1 MTDPACVIAKHRHK
15 DLVEDDMPTFTR
27 GSATIS
33 YSDTGAPPERA
44 DAPTVF
50 FGHALLFSRWMFHPQ
65 IAALKSQYRCVA
77 IDWRGQGDSA
87 ATNDGYD
94 MDTLTDDAVALI
106 ESLGVAPV
114 HYVGLSMGGFVGQR
128 IAARRP
134 ELIHTLVLLDTSA
147 GPARDAVKYK
157 LLSTVFRVMGI
168 GVVRKAVL
176 SMVFG
181 PMFRADGSNKP
192 VIEEWE
198 RRLRRSRRSGVS
210 KAVIGVADR
219 LSVESEIGGIQ
230 APTLVIVG
238 DDDVACPP
246 DEAQRIV
253 DLIPGARLVIV
264 ADCGHSSTVEQPDTV
279 TELLRN
285 FLTLAG

>member
-1 MTDPACVIAKHRHK
+1 
-15 DLVEDDMPTFTR
+15 
-27 GSATIS
+27 
-33 YSDTGAPPERA
+33 
-44 DAPTVF
+44 VF
-50 FGHALLFSRWMFHPQ
+50 FGHALLFSGWMFHPQ

-77 IDWRGQGDSA
+77 IDWCGHGDSA

-106 ESLGVAPV
+106 ESLGGPI

-134 ELIHTLVLLDTSA
+134 ELIRTLTLLDTSA
-147 GPARDAVKYK
+147 GPAREAAKYK
-157 LLSTVFRVMGI
+157 LLSAVFRLT
-168 GVVRKAVL
+168 GVGVL
-176 SMVFG
+176 RNTVLPMVFG
-181 PMFRADGSNKP
+181 PMFRADASNKP

-219 LSVESEIGGIQ
+219 LPVESEIGRIQ

-238 DDDVACPP
+238 ADDVVTPP
-246 DEAQRIV
+246 DESQRIV
-253 DLIPGARLVIV
+253 DLIPGARLVTV
-264 ADCGHSSTVEQPDTV
+264 ADCGHSSTIEQPGTI
-279 TELLRN
+279 TELLSD
-285 FLTLAG
+285 FLALSPDADRA

>member
-1 MTDPACVIAKHRHK
+1 
-15 DLVEDDMPTFTR
+15 MPTFTR

-33 YSDTGAPPERA
+33 YSDTGAPGHRRN
-44 DAPTVF
+44 APIVF
-50 FGHALLFSRWMFHPQ
+50 FGHALLFSGWMFHPQ
-65 IAALKSQYRCVA
+65 IAALKGQYRCVA

-106 ESLGVAPV
+106 ESLGVVPI

-134 ELIHTLVLLDTSA
+134 ELIRTLTLLDTTA
-147 GPARDAVKYK
+147 GPARDAAKYK
-157 LLSTVFRVMGI
+157 LLSTVFRLTGI
-168 GVVRKAVL
+168 GVLRKTVL
-176 SMVFG
+176 PMVFG
-181 PMFRADGSNKP
+181 PTFRADASNKP

-219 LSVESEIGGIQ
+219 LPVESEIGRIQ

-238 DDDVACPP
+238 ADDDVTPP
-246 DEAQRIV
+246 DESQRIV
-253 DLIPGARLVIV
+253 DLIPGARLVTV
-264 ADCGHSSTVEQPDTV
+264 VDCGHSSTVEQPDTV

-285 FLTLAG
+285 FLALAG

>member
-1 MTDPACVIAKHRHK
+1 MA
-15 DLVEDDMPTFTR
+15 MPTFTR

-50 FGHALLFSRWMFHPQ
+50 FGHALLFSGWMFHPQ
-65 IAALKSQYRCVA
+65 ITALKSQYRCVA
-77 IDWRGQGDSA
+77 IDWRGQGDSPA
-87 ATNDGYD
+87 ANDGYD

-106 ESLGVAPV
+106 ESLGVAPI
-114 HYVGLSMGGFVGQR
+114 HYVGLSMGGFVGLR

-134 ELIHTLVLLDTSA
+134 ELIRTLTLLDTSA
-147 GPARDAVKYK
+147 GPQRDGTKFK
-157 LLSTVFRVMGI
+157 LLSTIFRVTGI
-168 GVVRKAVL
+168 GVLRKTVVP
-176 SMVFG
+176 MVFG
-181 PMFRADGSNKP
+181 PTFRADASNKP

-198 RRLRRSRRSGVS
+198 RRLRRSRRSGIS

-219 LSVESEIGGIQ
+219 LTVESEIGRIQ

-238 DDDVACPP
+238 AAASPTPP
-246 DEAQRIV
+246 DESQRIV
-253 DLIPGARLVIV
+253 DLIPGARLVTV
-264 ADCGHSSTVEQPDTV
+264 VDSGHTTTLEQPDTV

-285 FLTLAG
+285 LLTLTG